1 MYINPLVSKYFQIF
15 SFCSMNVFIS
25 VYQHGRKQVKT
36 YIILLSKMSFIRK
49 YQLELFKMCTT
60 LLINPLF
67 STTQKPGFNGKI
79 VI

>member
-1 MYINPLVSKYFQIF
+1 
-15 SFCSMNVFIS
+15 MNVFIS
-25 VYQHGRKQVKT
+25 IDQHGRKQVKT
-36 YIILLSKMSFIRK
+36 YIILWSKMSFIRK

-67 STTQKPGFNGKI
+67 LTTRKPGFNGKI